1 MTIDWLSSVRQYKN
15 VLRLGLP
22 ICNIITMIIKV
33 VLFGEY
39 FFNKNFSVP
48 FYDINSL
55 IELPLSVVMQ
65 SAVLSSFNGE
75 ELLGEDG
82 LFGEFFF
89 GLNAS

>member
-1 MTIDWLSSVRQYKN
+1 MTIDGLSSVRQYKN

-22 ICNIITMIIKV
+22 ICNIIIRIIKV
-33 VLFGEY
+33 VLLGEC
-39 FFNKNFSVP
+39 FFNVP
-48 FYDINSL
+48 FYDIYSL

>member
-1 MTIDWLSSVRQYKN
+1 
-15 VLRLGLP
+15 
-22 ICNIITMIIKV
+22 MIIKV

-39 FFNKNFSVP
+39 FFNKKTYLELNVFMP

>member
-33 VLFGEY
+33 VLLGEY
-39 FFNKNFSVP
+39 FSVP

-65 SAVLSSFNGE
+65 SAVLSSFNGD